1 MVWQRAE
8 RYLLFIRQTPG
19 KTCFRWDNWD
29 IPWELVWKITFSPK
43 EVIIVISVIGTGIAC
58 LCSMIVVKILASRS
72 EQKWKNGLYFDV
84 FWRDAYIHWSDLS
97 GRKSASSGGHMS
109 LCTRSV
115 SGYEDMSRQSLL
127 TNSASVT
134 RGLGQE
140 PGHGTEDRSVSWGHA
155 MSRDTAVQRRHHTHT
170 HETARWINQKFKL
183 IGFYVKVNCAVERKT
198 FGQKDPVKIWSFLNL
213 WLT

>member
-72 EQKWKNGLYFDV
+72 EQKWKKLTIFYV
-84 FWRDAYIHWSDLS
+84 LWRDPSIWSLCF
-97 GRKSASSGGHMS
+97 RKSASSGGHMS

-155 MSRDTAVQRRHHTHT
+155 MSRDTAVQRTHHTHS
-170 HETARWINQKFKL
+170 WDGPMNQSKIKIN
-183 IGFYVKVNCAVERKT
+183 
-198 FGQKDPVKIWSFLNL
+198 
-213 WLT
+213 WLFCKG